1 MARVK
6 LEYWEKWSGREWE
19 AMAGVVRSFNKAQNR
34 YEVVMIPAGNWASS
48 PDVSKF
54 LNAQRQSMA
63 PDVIGL
69 EDHQI
74 VDLAAGQALTPLG
87 DLIDPAQLARTGY
100 RHPFLELGMYNGEL
114 YSVPVVGDIVTLY
127 VNLAAVRGTRFDLGR
142 IPVDLWEFD
151 DGLERMRRRGQI
163 GLVPTYPGWW
173 PQAWVWFFGGSWFD
187 DRGRF
192 TPVLPANIQSYEW
205 ISSFRHRWDL
215 RTFAKPLNPIGAR
228 KPDPFLRG
236 EVAMVFDGDW
246 LVQSLVGVSGVDW
259 TPAPFPTVAKRS
271 AALIVADVLSIP
283 KGGRHPEGAAEFI
296 LFAAQPEQIEQVA
309 LGQVKISPLQ
319 CWSQRFL
326 AQHENPKLPVLREIL
341 STAQLFYDPRV
352 LGWTSY
358 LEQIKGAFD
367 LIWSGQRTSSQALA
381 AIQDIGKPT

>member
-1 MARVK
+1 MARIR

-19 AMAGVVRSFNKAQNR
+19 AMAGVVRSFNEAQNR
-34 YEVVMIPAGNWASS
+34 YEVVMTPAGNWASS

-54 LNAQRQSMA
+54 LNAQRQGTP

-87 DLIDPAQLARTGY
+87 HLIDPAQLARTGY
-100 RHPFLELGMYNGEL
+100 RHPFLELGTYNGEL
-114 YSVPVVGDIVTLY
+114 YGVPIVGDIVTLY
-127 VNLAAVRGTRFDLGR
+127 INLTAAQGTRLDLDR

-151 DGLERMRRRGQI
+151 DGLERMRLQGQV
-163 GLVPTYPGWW
+163 GFVPTYPGWW

-192 TPVLPANIQSYEW
+192 TPALPANIQSYEW
-205 ISSFRHRWDL
+205 ISSFPDRWDL
-215 RTFAKPLNPIGAR
+215 TAFAKSVNPIGSR
-228 KPDPFLRG
+228 KPEPFLSG

-246 LVQSLVGVSGVDW
+246 LVQSLLRVSGVDW

-271 AALIVADVLSIP
+271 AALIVADALSIP

-296 LFAAQPEQIEQVA
+296 SFAAQPEHIERLA

-319 CWSQRFL
+319 DWSQRFL
-326 AQHENPKLPVLREIL
+326 DGHENRQLPVLREIL

-352 LGWTSY
+352 PGWVRY

-367 LIWSGQRTSSQALA
+367 LVWSGQNTATQALA
-381 AIQDIGKPT
+381 AIQDV